1 MNFTGNTQYDDAY
14 LHFLGGRTV
23 YKTINKFRRSGEYT
37 IHYRLYSTSVTN
49 HYPGLY
55 HNEEENANL
64 TIGGSNS
71 IISSALLTELAYD
84 VLTIVVEGP
93 DNAYN
98 PDETITSITEY
109 DDENNVS
116 MEVYPNP
123 ATTTVNARIKGVS
136 GETSV
141 RIVNIAGQVVAQDN
155 VVLDASEYV
164 YTTQIRNLTPG
175 VYFMYVEG
183 ENATLSRKLV
193 VTR

>member
-1 MNFTGNTQYDDAY
+1 M
-14 LHFLGGRTV
+14 
-23 YKTINKFRRSGEYT
+23 
-37 IHYRLYSTSVTN
+37 TN
-49 HYPGLY
+49 HYQGLY
-55 HNEEENANL
+55 YNEDQDAIL

-71 IISSALLTELAYD
+71 TITSAVLTELAYD

-98 PDETITSITEY
+98 PDETITGIVEHVTESAA
-109 DDENNVS
+109 S

-155 VVLDASEYV
+155 VVLDASEFV

>member
-1 MNFTGNTQYDDAY
+1 
-14 LHFLGGRTV
+14 
-23 YKTINKFRRSGEYT
+23 
-37 IHYRLYSTSVTN
+37 
-49 HYPGLY
+49 
-55 HNEEENANL
+55 
-64 TIGGSNS
+64 
-71 IISSALLTELAYD
+71 
-84 VLTIVVEGP
+84 
-93 DNAYN
+93 
-98 PDETITSITEY
+98 
-109 DDENNVS
+109 S

-155 VVLDASEYV
+155 VVLDASEFV